1 MTFTFFTF
9 GGGQFWEDVFFYQ
22 KWRIQR
28 NLESK
33 KYRLLDA
40 WDIERHRGT
49 FEECRKAFV
58 KFIDIYQMPRQK
70 GPMIVMLH
78 GFAESKNIFRPL
90 WRKALKK
97 GYLAAAINYPS
108 TEKKID
114 GHVKQ
119 ILFMM
124 NHMEDVKEVYFVA
137 KGLGAV
143 ILRKLLAVKAP
154 WKERIK
160 VKRIVLVCPA
170 NQGSAFITAL
180 GKNKLLK
187 WIFGPVT
194 EEMTIQKARRF
205 PILPPGIETGIIYCE
220 HPLKK
225 FIRFLPDKLAAILPT
240 IDESKLAGVKSMV
253 EIKNSN
259 WNVFKNLRVSCAV
272 LNFLSKGRF
281 K

>member
-1 MTFTFFTF
+1 MKFTFFTF

-58 KFIDIYQMPRQK
+58 RFIDIYQMPRQK

-97 GYLAAAINYPS
+97 GYLVAAINYPS

-124 NHMEDVKEVYFVA
+124 NHMEDVNEVYFVA

-160 VKRIVLVCPA
+160 VKRIVLVCPT

-194 EEMTIQKARRF
+194 EEMTIQKARRI
-205 PILPPGIETGIIYCE
+205 PMLPPQIETGIIYCE

-240 IDESKLAGVKSMV
+240 ADESKLADVKSMV

>member
-1 MTFTFFTF
+1 MKFTFFTF

-33 KYRLLDA
+33 RYRLLDA

-58 KFIDIYQMPRQK
+58 KFIDTYQMPRQK

-90 WRKALKK
+90 WRRALKK

-108 TEKKID
+108 TEKRID

-119 ILFMM
+119 LLFMM
-124 NHMEDVKEVYFVA
+124 NHLEDVKEVYFVTN
-137 KGLGAV
+137 GIGAV
-143 ILRKLLAVKAP
+143 ILRKLLALKAP
-154 WKERIK
+154 WKERIRI
-160 VKRIVLVCPA
+160 KRIVMVNPT
-170 NQGSAFITAL
+170 NQGSAFISAL
-180 GKNKLLK
+180 GRNKLLR
-187 WIFGPVT
+187 WIFGPIT
-194 EEMTIQKARRF
+194 EEMSVQQARK
-205 PILPPGIETGIIYCE
+205 LPDLPTNIKTGIIYCE
-220 HPLKK
+220 HPIKK
-225 FIRFLPDKLAAILPT
+225 FIRFLPDKLAAILPNKN
-240 IDESKLAGVKSMV
+240 ESRLNGIKNMA
-253 EIKNSN
+253 EIKNSHL
-259 WNVFKNLRVSCAV
+259 NVFKNPRVSCAV
-272 LNFLSKGRF
+272 LNFLARGRF